1 MAREGSIECPVCGYR
16 LKGTRFVGYHCLK
29 CHSHFSAR
37 FIAHV
42 QRHHFKEL
50 ISHHFARPSIY
61 VPPTPNGQHVALE
74 KNPEVHKVLKESRI
88 AVIKTQ
94 ERLARVLDRA
104 ERSQKQRMKRVLQ
117 PLTILKP
124 KIITKPKKA
133 KLIKTKVARP
143 KAKLKVKQSI
153 RKMKSARKPK
163 RRR

>member
-1 MAREGSIECPVCGYR
+1 
-16 LKGTRFVGYHCLK
+16 
-29 CHSHFSAR
+29 
-37 FIAHV
+37 
-42 QRHHFKEL
+42 
-50 ISHHFARPSIY
+50 
-61 VPPTPNGQHVALE
+61 
-74 KNPEVHKVLKESRI
+74 VLKESRI

-124 KIITKPKKA
+124 KVLTKKRA
-133 KLIKTKVARP
+133 KVIKTKVARP